1 MKKFFITLLILL
13 LAAGAVFYIGWM
25 QLQINTNEIVI
36 LHTKTGG
43 WDSEPLSSDAFTW
56 RWENLIPTNVTI
68 YRIPIDARR
77 LPVSLAGSIN
87 SASAVIQKL
96 DPKLNFNYQLTAVV
110 RYQIDSNNALTMTK
124 NGITIDEQ
132 WYLDLE
138 ESIISSI
145 QSALLL
151 AEPQTPKAFN
161 DLITNIIA
169 NDFHEI
175 TVQEIRVSNFSI
187 PDYSLYKDVKEVYI
201 QSLQDEREIQKERAL
216 LDLQATAPLLD
227 EITRLEEYGKLI
239 EEYPKLLDFLKID
252 NQDSAQDLTAE

>member
-43 WDSEPLSSDAFTW
+43 WDSEPLSSDVFTW

-68 YRIPIDARR
+68 HRIPIDARR
-77 LPVSLAGSIN
+77 LPVSISSTIK
-87 SASAVIQKL
+87 SAAAVIQKL
-96 DPKLNFNYQLTAVV
+96 DSNLSFNYELTGII
-110 RYQIDSNNALTMTK
+110 RYQIDSQTALTMTK
-124 NGITIDEQ
+124 NGISIDES
-132 WYLDLE
+132 WYIDLE
-138 ESIISSI
+138 DSINSTIHNT
-145 QSALLL
+145 LLL
-151 AEPQTPKAFN
+151 SEPQTPKAFN
-161 DLITNIIA
+161 DLIADTLARDFPEIA
-169 NDFHEI
+169 
-175 TVQEIRVSNFSI
+175 VGEIRVSNFSI
-187 PDYSLYKDVKEVYI
+187 PDYSLYNDVKKVYI

-216 LDLQATAPLLD
+216 LDLQASAPLID

-252 NQDSAQDLTAE
+252 GQAQDSIAQ